1 MAIDLAPY
9 SILTACVAPGWI
21 DTDINAEYMSR
32 LPESER
38 RRLNPLGRLGAPHE
52 IADVVALLCDLR
64 CTFVT
69 GATIAVD
76 GGQLGSSFKDI

>member
-9 SILTACVAPGWI
+9 LILTACVAPGWI
-21 DTDINAEYMSR
+21 DTDINAEYMSL

-38 RRLNPLGRLGAPHE
+38 RRLNPLGRLGTPHE